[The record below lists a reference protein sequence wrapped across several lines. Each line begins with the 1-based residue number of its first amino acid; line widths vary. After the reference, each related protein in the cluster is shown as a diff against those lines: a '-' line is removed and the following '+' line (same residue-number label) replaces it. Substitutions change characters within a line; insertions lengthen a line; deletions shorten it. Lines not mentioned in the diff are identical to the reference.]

1 LHIETN
7 EYSISKGL
15 AAGCAERGGDVE
27 EAGINI
33 VPEWPVIRKA
43 DSTNVG
49 MYEKLPVAEEFLF
62 APGNCRHVI

>member
-1 LHIETN
+1 M
-7 EYSISKGL
+7 
-15 AAGCAERGGDVE
+15 E